1 MPIYEYE
8 CQSCGGVVEVLQA
21 MGAAP
26 PESCSRCGGRLER
39 MLSPPSLNLNQFT
52 SRSAARHAKLTAQE
66 QARQER
72 DRLLEHS
79 QQTGIPFNDLFEVHD

>member
-21 MGAAP
+21 MSAASP
-26 PESCSRCGGRLER
+26 KACSRCGGRLER
-39 MLSPPSLNLNQFT
+39 RLSSPSLNVNQFT
-52 SRSAARHAKLTAQE
+52 SRSAARHTKLTVQE

-79 QQTGIPFNDLFEVHD
+79 KRTGIPFNDLFEVHD